1 MNYSY
6 IFPAV
11 KGTQANEEYFI
22 CMVPLFLLTKIFS
35 YQTDDVEPEYRAQRK
50 LNEQRIPEIKDYI
63 LKNRDSYVFS
73 ALCAS
78 FDGDFKFEAVEGNP
92 TVGNLIISMSSK
104 FLINDGQ
111 HRRAA
116 ISEALLEDPTLENET
131 ISIVMFKDKGLEKS
145 QQMFTD
151 LNKHAVNTTKSL
163 NALYDSNDPISVL
176 TKNVVNQIKFLRKYT
191 DKEKDNLGKFSSNLF
206 TLNNL
211 VNANKIIVKN
221 HENDN
226 KINDFVAQY
235 WTTICENI
243 YEFNE
248 LENKNISKKELRE
261 NYIIT
266 QGVTISALGHLG
278 HYILI
283 NNLDIDSSL
292 QKLKTIDWKRNNN
305 DWLNKAINKKG
316 RIVKNSNSINLTYLK
331 IKELLNMKLSS
342 DEERTIKKARL
353 N

>member
-1 MNYSY
+1 M
-6 IFPAV
+6 
-11 KGTQANEEYFI
+11 
-22 CMVPLFLLTKIFS
+22 
-35 YQTDDVEPEYRAQRK
+35 
-50 LNEQRIPEIKDYI
+50 
-63 LKNRDSYVFS
+63 KNRASYVFS

-78 FDGDFKFEAVEGNP
+78 FDGDYRFEPAKDNP
-92 TVGNLIISMSSK
+92 TVGSLVISMSSK

-116 ISEALLEDPTLENET
+116 ITEALLEDPTLENET

-163 NALYDSNDPISVL
+163 NALYDSNDPVSVL
-176 TKNVVNQIKFLRKYT
+176 TKNVVNNVAFLKKYT

-206 TLNNL
+206 TLNNI

-221 HENDN
+221 HE
-226 KINDFVAQY
+226 INDQISAFVTSF
-235 WTTICENI
+235 WKTVCSNI
-243 YEFNE
+243 YEFDE
-248 LENKNISKKELRE
+248 LEKRNISKKELRE

-266 QGVTISALGHLG
+266 QGVTISAFGHLG
-278 HYILI
+278 HYILENNIDI
-283 NNLDIDSSL
+283 NDTLRG
-292 QKLKTIDWKRNNN
+292 LKDIDWKRNNT

-331 IKELLNMKLSS
+331 IKELLSIKLTD
-342 DEERTIKKARL
+342 DELKILKKARL